1 MFKLSSIKK
10 LGRKPPAVRSAEEA
24 QARVEEIASWT
35 TGPFNKP
42 LSWLMQVFLAGG
54 GLVLFRLFERVK
66 VIDNKKLKHYEPPYL
81 FVSNH
86 LTMIDDF
93 ILGGLLYIPFAFQGL
108 KYFPW
113 HAPEEQNFF
122 LGPIV
127 TWMLKKAQCVPLTRG
142 HGVFQP
148 GMTRLKQLLQTNGI
162 VMIYPEGTRSR
173 SGDIGKGKV
182 GIGRLA
188 YQTKVKV
195 VPCYHEGTQDI
206 LPVGNYTP
214 KIGKKLRII
223 IGDPIDMSDLYELK
237 EGREAYQKIA
247 DRMIE
252 KIRDLRADLHERGFG
267 VKSIPQPKVA
277 KAG

>member
-10 LGRKPPAVRSAEEA
+10 LGHKPPAVRSAEEA
-24 QARVEEIASWT
+24 QARVDEIRSWT
-35 TGPFNKP
+35 QGPINKP
-42 LSWLMQVFLAGG
+42 LSWLVQLFIAGSVYFFMHITQRVR
-54 GLVLFRLFERVK
+54 LVDR
-66 VIDNKKLKHYEPPYL
+66 KKMDHYRPPYM

-86 LTMIDDF
+86 VTMIDDF
-93 ILGGLLYIPFAFQGL
+93 LFGGLLYFRYAFMGV

-113 HAPEEQNFF
+113 HAPEEKNFF
-122 LGPIV
+122 LGPII

-148 GMTRLKQLLQTNGI
+148 GMTRLKQLLMDKGV
-162 VMIYPEGTRSR
+162 VMIYPEGTRTR

-195 VPCYHEGTQDI
+195 IPAYHEGAQDI
-206 LPVGNYTP
+206 LPIGTYSP
-214 KIGKKLRII
+214 KIGKKFSMI

-237 EGREAYQKIA
+237 ESRETYQAIA
-247 DRMIE
+247 DRMIVA
-252 KIRDLRADLHERGFG
+252 IRDLRQNMHDRGFG
-267 VKSIPQPKVA
+267 LKPIPEA
-277 KAG
+277 TEE